1 MGKLLRVGIIGAS
14 AERGWA
20 KESHVPAVQKIAG
33 LELVAVAT
41 SSQPSAD
48 ATAKAFGAKAGYGN
62 AEDLIRDP
70 EIDIVTVAVKVPDHK
85 KLVLSAL
92 AAGKHVYCEWP
103 LGRDVAE
110 SEELA
115 AAACASGVHAAIGL
129 QARPGPVAHRAKELI
144 ATGAVGRVLSVRIY
158 SGTIAFGRKMGT
170 ADAYLDDASNG
181 ATLVTIHGGHAL
193 DLACAI
199 VGGFEDVTALLTTQ
213 YPEIEVGDEGKRQ
226 TRTIPDHMLVQAR
239 LTSGG
244 ALSVEVAGGRP
255 ADNTP
260 FYLNVTGENGTLSVE
275 GGAPRGFQSGRL
287 RLSFN
292 GEPQHINPG
301 EAALTIPDAAAN
313 VYEEYVALCDDIL
326 QGTTTTPDFEHAVR
340 LARLVADV
348 SASGQTG
355 TRKAAAQWPIQ

>member
-1 MGKLLRVGIIGAS
+1 M
-14 AERGWA
+14 
-20 KESHVPAVQKIAG
+20 PAVQNIAG
-33 LELVAVAT
+33 LELTAVAT
-41 SSQPSAD
+41 GSQPSAD
-48 ATAKAFGAKAGYGN
+48 AAARAFGAKAGYGN

-70 EIDIVTVAVKVPDHK
+70 EVDIVTVAVKVPDHK

-110 SEELA
+110 SKELA
-115 AAACASGVHAAIGL
+115 EAARASGVHTAIGL
-129 QARPGPVAHRAKELI
+129 QSRPGPVARRAKELV
-144 ATGAVGRVLSVRIY
+144 ATGAIGRVLSARLY

-170 ADAYLDDASNG
+170 ADVYLDDPANG
-181 ATLVTIHGGHAL
+181 ATLITIHGGHAL
-193 DLACAI
+193 DLAGA
-199 VGGFEDVTALLTTQ
+199 VLGGFEDVAALLTTQ
-213 YPEIEVGDEGKRQ
+213 FPEIEVGDEGKRQ
-226 TRTIPDHMLVQAR
+226 ARAIPDHLLVQAR
-239 LTSGG
+239 LTSGA

-255 ADNTP
+255 SDATP
-260 FYLNVTGENGTLSVE
+260 FYLNVTGENGTLAVE

-292 GEPQHINPG
+292 GEPQNINPG

-313 VYEEYVALCDDIL
+313 VYELYVAMLDDIL
-326 QGTTTTPDFEHAVR
+326 HGTATAPDFDHAVR

-355 TRKAAAQWPIQ
+355 TRKAADKWPTQ